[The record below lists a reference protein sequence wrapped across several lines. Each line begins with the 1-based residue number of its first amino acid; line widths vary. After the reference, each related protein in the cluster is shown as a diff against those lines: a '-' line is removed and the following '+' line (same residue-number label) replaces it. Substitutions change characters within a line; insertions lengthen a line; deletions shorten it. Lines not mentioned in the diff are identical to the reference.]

1 VTVFFVAYEALASAA
16 KVDHLFGM
24 ARFLTRTVALL
35 LLAAGFAALVVDGVR
50 SIAGSRILVT
60 EFGETAYKLFPHSF
74 PMLQPVVEQRLHP
87 VVWNPFLLS
96 FFLTPTW
103 VVLGFFGLLLFWLA
117 HRRPQIGVDPG
128 D

>member
-1 VTVFFVAYEALASAA
+1 
-16 KVDHLFGM
+16 M

-35 LLAAGFAALVVDGVR
+35 LVAAGFAALVVDGVR
-50 SIAGSRILVT
+50 SIAGSRILIT

-74 PMLQPVVEQRLHP
+74 PMLQPIVEQRLHP

-103 VVLGFFGLLLFWLA
+103 IVLGFFGALFFWLA
-117 HRRPQIGVDPG
+117 QRRPQVGIDPG